1 MRKTADTAQQLHPLL
16 QERWSPRSFDENFR
30 ISSEDLLAILE
41 AGRWSPSSNNFQ
53 PWRFIVAKNGFNNFV
68 AISETLSGFN
78 HEWAPRASAFIVL
91 TAVMF
96 DDSNQPRNQS
106 LYDLG
111 IASAYMTLEAN
122 NRGLAVH
129 QVGGFDR
136 EAIRERFQLS
146 EKITP
151 IAILVIGKQ
160 AEAEILSHEIL
171 ITREKS
177 SRVRKDFSELILS
190 SD

>member
-1 MRKTADTAQQLHPLL
+1 MHPLL
-16 QERWSPRSFDENFR
+16 QERWSPRSFDENIR

-78 HEWAPRASAFIVL
+78 REWAPRASAFIVL

-136 EAIRERFQLS
+136 EAIRESFQLS
-146 EKITP
+146 EEMTP
-151 IAILVIGKQ
+151 VAILVIGKQ
-160 AEAEILSHEIL
+160 AEAEILSHENL

>member
-1 MRKTADTAQQLHPLL
+1 
-16 QERWSPRSFDENFR
+16 
-30 ISSEDLLAILE
+30 
-41 AGRWSPSSNNFQ
+41 
-53 PWRFIVAKNGFNNFV
+53 
-68 AISETLSGFN
+68 
-78 HEWAPRASAFIVL
+78 
-91 TAVMF
+91 MF

-146 EKITP
+146 EKMTP
-151 IAILVIGKQ
+151 VAILVIGKQ
-160 AEAEILSHEIL
+160 AEAEILSHENL